1 MSSFNF
7 TNAAKNLAKANV
19 DFDTLSAKVLLVTA
33 APNQNHE
40 FRNQLTTE
48 LAAGGG
54 YTQGGIAQ
62 AFTLDAVDTTNHRQ
76 PISYTDI
83 TNGWTGATWTGVV
96 GAIIY
101 VNVGTSATDILL
113 HYIEFATV
121 TQPTSG
127 NFSIDYTAPFYL
139 NA

>member
-1 MSSFNF
+1 MASFNF
-7 TNAAKNLAKANV
+7 THAAKNLAKANI
-19 DFDTLSAKVLLVTA
+19 DFDTLTTKVLLVTA

-40 FRNQLTTE
+40 FRSSLTTE

-54 YTQGGIAQ
+54 YTQGGIDQ
-62 AFTLDAVDTTNHRQ
+62 PFTLDAVDTTNHRQ
-76 PISYTDI
+76 AVSYTDI

-101 VNVGTSATDILL
+101 VNVGSAATDILL
-113 HYIEFATV
+113 HYVEFGSV

-127 NFSIDYTAPFYL
+127 NFSIDYTAPFYI